1 MPKTWKRRALQ
12 RRGAGPCGAGVE
24 TSTPQSD
31 HPPGHGA
38 LLDVVWEALNVAR
51 ENKALV
57 MACSGTIINI
67 NRLGAD
73 LCGAFLPALKGT
85 RVTKLLRAPPSATVA
100 RWETTFEREGMQPIP
115 IEVTRQSLSG
125 AFANVEIYAIRDLR
139 ERRATTEQ
147 LQRQARLLAHQ
158 AEDLKAQNQLLDA
171 ALSNMVQGLAMFDA
185 EQRVVVANERFAE
198 MYGQRPEDVVPGT
211 PLRKI
216 IEHRITNGLY
226 VGTTVDEVLDR
237 MRARVARQ
245 KPSHMT
251 ATMGDGRT
259 IAVSIQPRPD
269 GGWVTTHQDIT
280 EREKLAARLEQ
291 QNALLKAREAELA
304 AQNARFDTTINNMP
318 QGLCLFGAD
327 RRVIIANRRYAE
339 IYGLVPEQVKPGT
352 TLTNVLEAR
361 AAAGTYAREDAPRVV
376 ADTIANFGTR
386 RAQILRLADGR
397 VISVARV
404 SMDDGSVIST
414 HEDVTERQKLQAQ
427 LERQNELLKEREEEL
442 RRQNELFNTAI
453 NNMAQGLCLFDA
465 EQRIVFAN
473 RQFAKLYGLTAEQVK
488 PGTTLREILEA
499 RAATGLYANID
510 AEKFVQEGVTTFQEM
525 VSSVVRLADG
535 RAIAVVRMP
544 MPGGGLVSTHED
556 ITEREKL
563 NVKIARQHEQLD
575 AALENML
582 QGVAMFDADQ
592 RLIVCNTRYGTMYG
606 LTPEQVRPGTTV
618 REIFEHRLA
627 NGFYNVTDKDGFVR
641 GWTNSFGEVSS
652 RIQELADGRIICV
665 TRHAMANGGRL
676 VTHEDITERQKLT
689 AQLEAQHRL
698 LKEQEEQL
706 RQQNLRLDAALG
718 NMVQGLAMF
727 DAEQRLVIANDQYAL
742 MYGLG
747 PDQVRPG
754 TTLRQILEYRIAA
767 GYCLGRNAEDL
778 LRATLRHML
787 GKRSTQY
794 VTELHDGRCIAV
806 SAQTMPD
813 GGTVTTHQDISEQRR
828 SEAKIAHMALHDSLT
843 GLPNRVLLNE
853 QLERA
858 IARGRRGELVAAHL
872 LDLDHF
878 KTVNDT
884 LGHPA
889 GDKLLQM
896 VAERLRPLVREADTV
911 ARMGGDEFAVVQV
924 GIAEPADATSLA
936 LRIIDLVGA
945 PYEIDSQL
953 VVIGVSVGIA
963 IGPNDGD
970 TPAQLMRNADLALY
984 RAKGDGRGT
993 FRFFEREMDAQMQ
1006 ERHAVERDLRK
1017 ALTAEQFEVH
1027 YQPIVDLPTDD
1038 IVGFEALLRW
1048 RHPERGLISPNTFI
1062 PLAEEIGLIVPIGEW
1077 TIRQACATAAKWPD
1091 DLTVAVNLSPLQFRS
1106 PGLLQLVVSALARS
1120 GLRPD
1125 RLELEITETVLLQQG
1140 DATLNTLYRLRE
1152 LGVRI
1157 AMDDFGTGYSSLS
1170 YLQSFPFDK
1179 IKIDRSFIKD
1189 IVESTGSLNIVRA
1202 VAALAQGLGITATAE
1217 GVETVEQL
1225 ERVRAEGCKEI
1236 QGFLFGAPMPAQD
1249 IERMFLANRRRNQE
1263 RG

>member
-1 MPKTWKRRALQ
+1 MPKASERRARQ
-12 RRGAGPCGAGVE
+12 EQGAGHCGAGTH
-24 TSTPQSD
+24 TSTPQID
-31 HPPGHGA
+31 QPRGHEG
-38 LLDVVWEALNVAR
+38 LLEVVWEALNVSR
-51 ENKALV
+51 ENKALL
-57 MACSGTIINI
+57 MASSGTIVNI
-67 NRLGAD
+67 NRLAAELSGAS
-73 LCGAFLPALKGT
+73 LAGLKGT
-85 RVTKLLRAPPSATVA
+85 RVTNLLRAPPSAAMA
-100 RWETTFEREGMQPIP
+100 RWETTFEREGMRPIP

-125 AFANVEIYAIRDLR
+125 AFADVEIYAIRDLR
-139 ERRATTEQ
+139 ERRATADQ
-147 LQRQARLLAHQ
+147 LQRQSRLLVQQ
-158 AEDLKAQNQLLDA
+158 AEDLKAKNRLLDA

-185 EQRVVVANERFAE
+185 EQRVIVANERFAE

-216 IEHRITNGLY
+216 IEHRIVSGLY

-291 QNALLKAREAELA
+291 QNLLLKTREAELE
-304 AQNARFDTTINNMP
+304 AQNARFNTTINNMP
-318 QGLCLFGAD
+318 QGLCLFGVD
-327 RRVIIANRRYAE
+327 RRIIIANRRYAE
-339 IYGLVPEQVKPGT
+339 IYGLMPQQVKPGT
-352 TLTNVLEAR
+352 TLTSVLEAR
-361 AAAGTYAREDAPRVV
+361 VAAGTYAPEDAQRMV
-376 ADTIANFGTR
+376 ADTIDHFGTR
-386 RAQILRLADGR
+386 RMQTLNLADGR
-397 VISVARV
+397 IISVVRV
-404 SMDDGSVIST
+404 PMDDGSVIST
-414 HEDVTERQKLQAQ
+414 HEDVTERQKLQSQ
-427 LERQNELLKEREEEL
+427 LERQNDLLKEREEEL
-442 RRQNELFNTAI
+442 KNQNARFNTAI

-465 EQRIVFAN
+465 DQRVVFAN
-473 RQFAKLYGLTAEQVK
+473 RQFAELYGLTAEQVK
-488 PGTTLREILEA
+488 PGTALREILEA

-510 AEKFVQEGVTTFQEM
+510 AERFVREGVETFQEKI
-525 VSSVVRLADG
+525 SSVVRLADG
-535 RAIAVVRMP
+535 RAISVVRMP

-563 NVKIARQHEQLD
+563 NAKIVQQHEQLD

-592 RLIVCNTRYGTMYG
+592 RLIVCNSRYATMYG

-641 GWTNSFGEVSS
+641 GWTKSFGEVSS
-652 RIQELADGRIICV
+652 RIQELADGRIISV
-665 TRHAMANGGRL
+665 TRHGMANGGRL

-689 AQLEAQHRL
+689 AQLEAQHGL

-706 RQQNLRLDAALG
+706 RQQNVRLDAALG

-727 DAEQRLVIANDQYAL
+727 DAEYRLVIANEQYAL
-742 MYGLG
+742 MYGLT
-747 PDQVRPG
+747 PDQLRPG

-767 GYCLGRNAEDL
+767 GYCPGRSAEDL
-778 LRATLRHML
+778 LQATLRRMS

-794 VTELHDGRCIAV
+794 VTELHNGRCIAV
-806 SAQTMPD
+806 SAQTMSD
-813 GGTVTTHQDISEQRR
+813 GGTVTTHQDITEQRR
-828 SEAKIAHMALHDSLT
+828 SEAKIAHMALHDTLT

-853 QLERA
+853 QLEHA
-858 IARGRRGELVAAHL
+858 IARSRRGELVAAHL

-896 VAERLRPLVREADTV
+896 VAERLRPLIRESDTV

-924 GIAEPADATSLA
+924 GIAEPADAASLA
-936 LRIIDLVGA
+936 LRIIDSVGA

-953 VVIGVSVGIA
+953 VIIGVSVGIA
-963 IGPNDGD
+963 MCPDDGD
-970 TPAQLMRNADLALY
+970 SPAQLMRNADLALY
-984 RAKGDGRGT
+984 RAKGNGRGT
-993 FRFFEREMDAQMQ
+993 FRFFEQEMDAQMQ
-1006 ERHAVERDLRK
+1006 ERHALERELRK
-1017 ALTAEQFEVH
+1017 ALAAEQFELH
-1027 YQPIVDLPTDD
+1027 YQPIVDLASND
-1038 IVGFEALLRW
+1038 ISGFEALLRW
-1048 RHPERGLISPNTFI
+1048 RHPKRGLVPPNTFI

-1077 TIRQACATAAKWPD
+1077 VIREACAAAVKWPD
-1091 DLTVAVNLSPLQFRS
+1091 DLRVAVNLSPLQFRN
-1106 PGLLQLVVSALARS
+1106 PGLLQIVVSALAQTR
-1120 GLRPD
+1120 LAPE
-1125 RLELEITETVLLQQG
+1125 RLELEITETVLLQDG
-1140 DATLNTLYRLRE
+1140 ELTLGTLYRLRE
-1152 LGVRI
+1152 LGIRI

-1179 IKIDRSFIKD
+1179 IKIDRSFVKD

-1217 GVETVEQL
+1217 GVETEEQL
-1225 ERVRAEGCKEI
+1225 ERIRAEGCKEM
-1236 QGFLFGAPMPAQD
+1236 QGFLFGAPMPAED
-1249 IERMFLANRRRNQE
+1249 IERVFLTNRRRSQKL
-1263 RG
+1263 G

>member
-1 MPKTWKRRALQ
+1 MPKASEGRSGQ
-12 RRGAGPCGAGVE
+12 RHDEGLSGATEILAPKMDCR
-24 TSTPQSD
+24 S
-31 HPPGHGA
+31 GHEG

-57 MACSGTIINI
+57 MACGGTIINC
-67 NRLGAD
+67 NALAAD
-73 LCGAFLPALKGT
+73 LCSTSLPRLKGRT
-85 RVTKLLRAPPSATVA
+85 VEQLLQVPQGSSA
-100 RWETTFEREGMQPIP
+100 RWETTFERDGMRPIP

-125 AFANVEIYAIRDLR
+125 ALADVEIFAIRDLR
-139 ERRATTEQ
+139 ERRATAEQ
-147 LQRQARLLAHQ
+147 LRRQAQLLVQQ
-158 AEDLKAQNQLLDA
+158 AEDLRAQNQLLDA

-185 EQRVVVANERFAE
+185 EQRLVVANARFAE

-216 IEHRITNGLY
+216 IEHRIASGLY

-269 GGWVTTHQDIT
+269 HGWVTTHQDIT

-291 QNALLKAREAELA
+291 QNTLLKARETELS
-304 AQNARFDTTINNMP
+304 AQNVRFDTTINNMP
-318 QGLCLFGAD
+318 QGLCVFGAD
-327 RRVIIANRRYAE
+327 RRIIIANSRYAE
-339 IYGLVPEQVKPGT
+339 IYGLTPEDVKPGT
-352 TLTNVLEAR
+352 ALASVLEAR
-361 AAAGTYAREDAPRVV
+361 VAAGTYAREDARRLV
-376 ADTIANFGTR
+376 ADTIAKFGTR
-386 RAQILRLADGR
+386 RTQTLQLADGR
-397 VISVARV
+397 IISIVRV
-404 SMDDGSVIST
+404 PMDDGSVIST
-414 HEDVTERQKLQAQ
+414 HEDVTERHHLLVQ
-427 LERQNELLKEREEEL
+427 LERQNELLSEREEEL
-442 RRQNELFNTAI
+442 NSQNARFNAAI

-465 EQRIVFAN
+465 EQRVVFAN
-473 RQFAKLYGLTAEQVK
+473 RQFAELYGLKPEQVK
-488 PGTTLREILEA
+488 AGTTLREILAA
-499 RAATGLYANID
+499 RAATGLYATID
-510 AEKFVQEGVTTFQEM
+510 GERFVGEGIETFQDKIA
-525 VSSVVRLADG
+525 SVVRLADG
-535 RAIAVVRMP
+535 RAISVVRMP
-544 MPGGGLVSTHED
+544 MTGGGLVSTHED

-563 NVKIARQHEQLD
+563 NAKIAQQHEQLD

-582 QGVAMFDADQ
+582 QGVAMFDAEQ
-592 RLIVCNTRYGTMYG
+592 RLIVCNSRYATMYG
-606 LTPEQVRPGTTV
+606 LTPEQVKPGTTV
-618 REIFEHRLA
+618 SQIFAYRLA

-641 GWTNSFGEVSS
+641 SWTNAFGEVSS
-652 RIQELADGRIICV
+652 RIQELADGRIISV
-665 TRHAMANGGRL
+665 TRHGMANGGRL

-689 AQLEAQHRL
+689 AQLEAQHGL

-706 RQQNLRLDAALG
+706 RQQNVRLDAALS

-727 DAEQRLVIANDQYAL
+727 DADCRLVLCNRRYLQI
-742 MYGLG
+742 YGLK
-747 PDQVRPG
+747 PEQVTPG
-754 TTLRQILEYRIAA
+754 VPLRQIIEQRIANGLQA
-767 GYCLGRNAEDL
+767 DRSPDELVDAMLRRRNEGSFEQFDSQL
-778 LRATLRHML
+778 
-787 GKRSTQY
+787 S
-794 VTELHDGRCIAV
+794 DGRCIAIAV
-806 SAQTMPD
+806 QPMAD
-813 GGTVTTHQDISEQRR
+813 GGTVTTHQDITEQRR
-828 SEAKIAHMALHDSLT
+828 SEAKIEHMALHDALT
-843 GLPNRVLLNE
+843 GLPNRALLNE
-853 QLERA
+853 RLEHA
-858 IARGRRGELVAAHL
+858 IARGRRGEMVAAHL

-936 LRIIDLVGA
+936 LRVIDAVGA

-953 VVIGVSVGIA
+953 VVVGVSVGIA

-970 TPAQLMRNADLALY
+970 SPAQLMRNADLALY
-984 RAKGDGRGT
+984 RAKGNGRGT

-1006 ERHAVERDLRK
+1006 ERHALERELRK
-1017 ALTAEQFEVH
+1017 ALGANQFELH
-1027 YQPIVDLPTDD
+1027 YQPIVKLADND

-1048 RHPERGLISPNTFI
+1048 RHPERGLIPPNTFI

-1077 TIRQACATAAKWPD
+1077 IVRQACATAITWPD
-1091 DLTVAVNLSPLQFRS
+1091 DLRVAVNLSPVQFRN
-1106 PGLLQLVVSALARS
+1106 PGLLQIVVSALAKS

-1125 RLELEITETVLLQQG
+1125 RLELEITETVLLQDG
-1140 DATLNTLYRLRE
+1140 ETTLSTLYRLRE
-1152 LGVRI
+1152 LGIRI

-1179 IKIDRSFIKD
+1179 IKIDRSFVKD

-1217 GVETVEQL
+1217 GVETEEQL
-1225 ERVRAEGCKEI
+1225 ERIRAEGCKEM

-1249 IERMFLANRRRNQE
+1249 IERLFLANRRRSQE

>member
-1 MPKTWKRRALQ
+1 MPKGRERRALQ
-12 RRGAGPCGAGVE
+12 HRGAGH
-24 TSTPQSD
+24 QS
-31 HPPGHGA
+31 GHEA

-67 NRLGAD
+67 NRLAGD
-73 LCGAFLPALKGT
+73 LCGASLHALKGT
-85 RVTKLLRAPPSATVA
+85 RVTKLLRAPPSAAVA
-100 RWETTFEREGMQPIP
+100 RWETTFGREGLRPIP

-125 AFANVEIYAIRDLR
+125 AFADVEIYAIRDLR
-139 ERRATTEQ
+139 ERRATAEQ
-147 LQRQARLLAHQ
+147 LQRQGQLLVQ
-158 AEDLKAQNQLLDA
+158 QTEELKAQNQLLDA

-198 MYGQRPEDVVPGT
+198 MYGQRPEDVVTGT
-211 PLRKI
+211 SLRKI
-216 IEHRITNGLY
+216 IEHRIASGLY

-280 EREKLAARLEQ
+280 EREKLAAKLEQ
-291 QNALLKAREAELA
+291 QNVMLKARETELA
-304 AQNARFDTTINNMP
+304 AQNARFGTTINNMP
-318 QGLCLFGAD
+318 QGLCLFSAD
-327 RRVIIANRRYAE
+327 RRIIIANRRYAE
-339 IYGLVPEQVKPGT
+339 IYGLTPDQVEPGT
-352 TLTNVLEAR
+352 TLTSVLEAR
-361 AAAGTYAREDAPRVV
+361 IAAGTYIREDARRIV
-376 ADTIANFGTR
+376 ADTIDHFGIR
-386 RAQILRLADGR
+386 RTQMLQLADGR
-397 VISVARV
+397 IISIVRV
-404 SMDDGSVIST
+404 PMDDGSVIST
-414 HEDVTERQKLQAQ
+414 HEDVTERQKLQLQ
-427 LERQNELLKEREEEL
+427 LERRNELLKEREGEL
-442 RRQNELFNTAI
+442 EVQNARFNTAI
-453 NNMAQGLCLFDA
+453 NNMAQGLCLFDT
-465 EQRIVFAN
+465 EQRVVLSN
-473 RQFAKLYGLTAEQVK
+473 RQFAELYGLTAEQVK
-488 PGTTLREILEA
+488 PGTTLREILQA

-510 AEKFVQEGVTTFQEM
+510 TEKFVREGVETFQDKI
-525 VSSVVRLADG
+525 SSVVRLADG
-535 RAIAVVRMP
+535 RAISVIRMP

-563 NVKIARQHEQLD
+563 NAKIAQQHEQLD

-592 RLIVCNTRYGTMYG
+592 RLIVCNTRYATMYG

-627 NGFYNVTDKDGFVR
+627 NGFYNVTDKDGFVT

-652 RIQELADGRIICV
+652 RIQELADGRIISI

-689 AQLEAQHRL
+689 AQLEAQHQL
-698 LKEQEEQL
+698 VKEQEGQL

-727 DAEQRLVIANDQYAL
+727 DAEQRLVIANEQYAL
-742 MYGLG
+742 MYGLSR
-747 PDQVRPG
+747 DQVRSG

-767 GYCLGRNAEDL
+767 GFCPGRTAEDL
-778 LRATLRHML
+778 LRATLRRML
-787 GKRSTQY
+787 GKPSTHY

-806 SAQTMPD
+806 SAQTMSD
-813 GGTVTTHQDISEQRR
+813 GGTVTTHQDITEQRR
-828 SEAKIAHMALHDSLT
+828 SEAKIAHMALHDTLT
-843 GLPNRVLLNE
+843 GLPNRALLNE

-858 IARGRRGELVAAHL
+858 IARGKRGELVATHL

-878 KTVNDT
+878 KNVNDT

-896 VAERLRPLVREADTV
+896 VADRLRPLVRESDTV

-936 LRIIDLVGA
+936 LRIIDSVGA

-963 IGPNDGD
+963 IGPNDGYS
-970 TPAQLMRNADLALY
+970 PAQLMRNADLALY

-1006 ERHAVERDLRK
+1006 ERHALERELRK
-1017 ALTAEQFEVH
+1017 ALAAEQFEVH
-1027 YQPIVDLPTDD
+1027 YQPIVDLPTDE

-1048 RHPERGLISPNTFI
+1048 RHAEHGLVPPSTFI

-1077 TIRQACATAAKWPD
+1077 IIRQACAAAARWPD
-1091 DLTVAVNLSPLQFRS
+1091 DLSMAVNLSPLQFRN
-1106 PGLLQLVVSALARS
+1106 PGLLQVVVSALASS

-1125 RLELEITETVLLQQG
+1125 RLELEITETVLLQEG
-1140 DATLNTLYRLRE
+1140 EATLNTLYRLRE

-1170 YLQSFPFDK
+1170 YLQRFPFDK

-1189 IVESTGSLNIVRA
+1189 IVESTESLNIVRA

-1217 GVETVEQL
+1217 GVETKEQL
-1225 ERVRAEGCKEI
+1225 ERIKAEGCREM
-1236 QGFLFGAPMPAQD
+1236 QGFLFGAPMPEQD
-1249 IERMFLANRRRNQE
+1249 IERMFLASRRHSQK

>member
-1 MPKTWKRRALQ
+1 MPKAWGRRARQ
-12 RRGAGPCGAGVE
+12 HRGTGLCGAATE
-24 TSTPQSD
+24 ISTPQID
-31 HPPGHGA
+31 RPPSHEG

-67 NRLGAD
+67 NRLAAE
-73 LCGAFLPALKGT
+73 LCGASLPGPKGT
-85 RVTKLLRAPPSATVA
+85 RVTKLLSAPSLAAVA
-100 RWETTFEREGMQPIP
+100 RWETTFEREGMRPIP

-125 AFANVEIYAIRDLR
+125 AFADVEIYAIRCLR
-139 ERRATTEQ
+139 ERRATAEQ
-147 LQRQARLLAHQ
+147 LQRQGRLLVQQ

-171 ALSNMVQGLAMFDA
+171 ALSNMVQGLAMFDVD
-185 EQRVVVANERFAE
+185 QRVVVANERFAE

-211 PLRKI
+211 TLRKI
-216 IEHRITNGLY
+216 IEHRIASGLY
-226 VGTTVDEVLDR
+226 VGTTVDEVLNR

-280 EREKLAARLEQ
+280 EREKLATRLEQ
-291 QNALLKAREAELA
+291 QNVLLKARETELA

-327 RRVIIANRRYAE
+327 RRIIIANRRYAE
-339 IYGLVPEQVKPGT
+339 IYGLRPEQVKSGT
-352 TLTNVLEAR
+352 TLTSVLEAR
-361 AAAGTYAREDAPRVV
+361 VAAGTYAREDARRMV
-376 ADTIANFGTR
+376 ADTVDHFGIR
-386 RAQILRLADGR
+386 RKQALRLADGR
-397 VISVARV
+397 IISIVRV
-404 SMDDGSVIST
+404 PMDDGSVIST
-414 HEDVTERQKLQAQ
+414 HEDVTERQNLQAQ
-427 LERQNELLKEREEEL
+427 LEHQNELLKQREEEL
-442 RRQNELFNTAI
+442 KSQNARFNAAI
-453 NNMAQGLCLFDA
+453 NNMAQGLCLFDP
-465 EQRIVFAN
+465 EQRVVFAN
-473 RQFAKLYGLTAEQVK
+473 RQFAELYGLRVEQVK

-510 AEKFVQEGVTTFQEM
+510 AEKFVREGVETFQEKTT
-525 VSSVVRLADG
+525 SVVRLADG
-535 RAIAVVRMP
+535 RAVSVVRMP

-556 ITEREKL
+556 ITERDKL
-563 NVKIARQHEQLD
+563 NAKIAQQHEQLD

-592 RLIVCNTRYGTMYG
+592 RLIVRNTRYATMYG

-618 REIFEHRLA
+618 REIFGHRLA

-652 RIQELADGRIICV
+652 RIQELADGRIINV
-665 TRHAMANGGRL
+665 TRHGMANGGRL

-698 LKEQEEQL
+698 LREQEEQL
-706 RQQNLRLDAALG
+706 RKQNLRLDAALG

-727 DAEQRLVIANDQYAL
+727 DAEQRLVIANEQYSL
-742 MYGLG
+742 MYGLN

-767 GYCLGRNAEDL
+767 GYCAGRSAEDL
-778 LRATLRHML
+778 LRSTLRRMS

-813 GGTVTTHQDISEQRR
+813 GGTVTTHQDITEQRR
-828 SEAKIAHMALHDSLT
+828 SEARIAHMALHDTLT
-843 GLPNRVLLNE
+843 GLPNRALLNE
-853 QLERA
+853 QLEHA
-858 IARGRRGELVAAHL
+858 IARAKRGELVATHL

-878 KTVNDT
+878 KTINDT
-884 LGHPA
+884 LGHPS

-896 VAERLRPLVREADTV
+896 VADRLRPLVREADTV

-936 LRIIDLVGA
+936 LRIINAVGA

-970 TPAQLMRNADLALY
+970 DPAQLMRNADLALY
-984 RAKGDGRGT
+984 RAKGNGRGT

-1006 ERHAVERDLRK
+1006 ERHALERELRK
-1017 ALTAEQFEVH
+1017 ALAAEQFELH
-1027 YQPIVDLPTDD
+1027 YQPIVDLASND
-1038 IVGFEALLRW
+1038 IVAFEALLRW
-1048 RHPERGLISPNTFI
+1048 RHPERGLIPPNTFI
-1062 PLAEEIGLIVPIGEW
+1062 PVAEETGLIVPIGEW
-1077 TIRQACATAAKWPD
+1077 VIREACTAATMWPD
-1091 DLTVAVNLSPLQFRS
+1091 DLRW
-1106 PGLLQLVVSALARS
+1106 R
-1120 GLRPD
+1120 
-1125 RLELEITETVLLQQG
+1125 
-1140 DATLNTLYRLRE
+1140 
-1152 LGVRI
+1152 
-1157 AMDDFGTGYSSLS
+1157 
-1170 YLQSFPFDK
+1170 
-1179 IKIDRSFIKD
+1179 
-1189 IVESTGSLNIVRA
+1189 
-1202 VAALAQGLGITATAE
+1202 
-1217 GVETVEQL
+1217 
-1225 ERVRAEGCKEI
+1225 
-1236 QGFLFGAPMPAQD
+1236 
-1249 IERMFLANRRRNQE
+1249 
-1263 RG
+1263 

>member
-1 MPKTWKRRALQ
+1 MPKAWEQRALQ
-12 RRGAGPCGAGVE
+12 HRGAGFCGAGTE
-24 TSTPQSD
+24 TSTPQGNR
-31 HPPGHGA
+31 PPDREG

-67 NRLGAD
+67 NGLAAD
-73 LCGAFLPALKGT
+73 LCGASLPGLKGT
-85 RVTKLLRAPPSATVA
+85 RVAKLLRAAPSAAVA
-100 RWETTFEREGMQPIP
+100 RWETIFEREGMRPIP

-125 AFANVEIYAIRDLR
+125 AFPDVEIYAIRDLR
-139 ERRATTEQ
+139 ERRATAEQ
-147 LQRQARLLAHQ
+147 LQHQGRLLVQQ

-185 EQRVVVANERFAE
+185 EQCVVVANERFAE
-198 MYGQRPEDVVPGT
+198 MYGQRPADIVPGT

-216 IEHRITNGLY
+216 IEHRVASGLY

-245 KPSHMT
+245 EPSHMT

-280 EREKLAARLEQ
+280 ERENLAARLEE

-304 AQNARFDTTINNMP
+304 AQNARFATTINNMP

-327 RRVIIANRRYAE
+327 RRVAIANRRYAE
-339 IYGLVPEQVKPGT
+339 IYGLRPEQVKPGR
-352 TLTNVLEAR
+352 TLTSVLDAR
-361 AAAGTYAREDAPRVV
+361 VAAGTYAREDAPRMM

-397 VISVARV
+397 VISVVRV
-404 SMDDGSVIST
+404 PMDDGSVIST

-427 LERQNELLKEREEEL
+427 LERQNELLREREDEL
-442 RRQNELFNTAI
+442 KSQNARFNTAI
-453 NNMAQGLCLFDA
+453 NNMAQGLCLFDPH
-465 EQRIVFAN
+465 QCIVLAN
-473 RQFAKLYGLTAEQVK
+473 RQFAELYGLAAEQVK

-510 AEKFVQEGVTTFQEM
+510 AEKFVREGVETFQEKI
-525 VSSVVRLADG
+525 SSVVRLADG
-535 RAIAVVRMP
+535 RAISVVRMP

-563 NVKIARQHEQLD
+563 NAKIAQQHQQLD

-582 QGVAMFDADQ
+582 QGVAMFDTDQ
-592 RLIVCNTRYGTMYG
+592 RLIVCNARYATMYG

-676 VTHEDITERQKLT
+676 VTHEDITERQQLT

-698 LKEQEEQL
+698 LKQQEEQL
-706 RQQNLRLDAALG
+706 RRQNLRLDAALG

-727 DAEQRLVIANDQYAL
+727 DADQRLVIANEQYAL
-742 MYGLG
+742 MYGLTA
-747 PDQVRPG
+747 DQVRPG
-754 TTLRQILEYRIAA
+754 TTLRQILEHRIAA
-767 GYCLGRNAEDL
+767 GYCPGRSAEDL
-778 LRATLRHML
+778 LRATLRRMS

-794 VTELHDGRCIAV
+794 VTELHDGRCITV

-813 GGTVTTHQDISEQRR
+813 GGTVTTHQDITEQRR

-843 GLPNRVLLNE
+843 GLPNRALLNQ
-853 QLERA
+853 QLEHA
-858 IARGRRGELVAAHL
+858 ITRGKRGELVAVHL

-896 VAERLRPLVREADTV
+896 VADRLRPLVREADTV

-936 LRIIDLVGA
+936 LRIIDSLGA

-963 IGPNDGD
+963 ISPNDGE

-984 RAKGDGRGT
+984 RAKGNGRGT

-1006 ERHAVERDLRK
+1006 ERHALERELRK
-1017 ALTAEQFEVH
+1017 ALAAEQFEVH
-1027 YQPIVDLPTDD
+1027 YQPIVDLPTKN

-1048 RHPERGLISPNTFI
+1048 QHPERGLVPPNTFI
-1062 PLAEEIGLIVPIGEW
+1062 PLAEEIGLIVPLGEW
-1077 TIRQACATAAKWPD
+1077 IIRQACATAVTWPD
-1091 DLTVAVNLSPLQFRS
+1091 DLQVAVNLSPLQFRN
-1106 PGLLQLVVSALARS
+1106 PGLLQIVVSALAKS
-1120 GLRPD
+1120 GLRPE

-1140 DATLNTLYRLRE
+1140 ETTLNTLYRLRE
-1152 LGVRI
+1152 LGIRI

-1179 IKIDRSFIKD
+1179 IKIDRSFVKD
-1189 IVESTGSLNIVRA
+1189 IVESTGSQNIVRA
-1202 VAALAQGLGITATAE
+1202 IVALA
-1217 GVETVEQL
+1217 
-1225 ERVRAEGCKEI
+1225 
-1236 QGFLFGAPMPAQD
+1236 
-1249 IERMFLANRRRNQE
+1249 
-1263 RG
+1263 